1 MKAATMRAA
10 TIRAATIRAMSM
22 LGALMLLPASG
33 ARAQVYHGNDTGG
46 IISWSCENEAW
57 APQIATTACAQ
68 WNKYSRITSVH
79 REYGDFIAYRCLWSP
94 KVDRFA
100 TPMVPT
106 RTYCR
111 PGQES
116 AGPHWPWLW
125 PSKW

>member
-1 MKAATMRAA
+1 MRAA
-10 TIRAATIRAMSM
+10 TKRAATFRAMSM
-22 LGALMLLPASG
+22 LGAIGALMLLPASG

-57 APQIATTACAQ
+57 APQIAATACAQ

-100 TPMVPT
+100 APMVPT
-106 RTYCR
+106 RAACAPAYAPR
-111 PGQES
+111 R
-116 AGPHWPWLW
+116 W
-125 PSKW
+125 